1 MVKMDDAKFN
11 DWLARW
17 QKNIIG
23 DARNRYCDK
32 AMGEDIAW
40 RVTPFTDG
48 FYYGYMATGD
58 PKWAEMLMDWT
69 DSWVKRAV
77 KEPDGYVGWPSPA
90 AAGTK
95 VDNLDDFNADSM
107 LGETMAS
114 RAAVLLAAEIRK
126 DPALK
131 AKYAAKADHYLKV
144 AEAIYEKWDKRG
156 GWRETK
162 EGGCISVV
170 LPFGIDGDRAASGPR
185 ATPPATPPATASR
198 TPTTRPTSSPAGCWP
213 CRTPP
218 ASRSTRSGPSD
229 GSN

>member
-1 MVKMDDAKFN
+1 MVKIDDAKFN

-40 RVTPFTDG
+40 LMTPFTDG
-48 FYYGYMATGD
+48 FYYGYMATRD
-58 PKWAEMLMDWT
+58 PKWAQMLMDWT
-69 DSWVKRAV
+69 DSWLKRGV
-77 KEPDGYVGWPSPA
+77 KEPDGLIGWPSPA

-114 RAAVLLAAEIRK
+114 LARQCFWPPRSARTPRCEKSTPPRPTVTSRLPREFSRSGSSAAA
-126 DPALK
+126 
-131 AKYAAKADHYLKV
+131 
-144 AEAIYEKWDKRG
+144 G
-156 GWRETK
+156 GKPRTA
-162 EGGCISVV
+162 GASASCCPSASTA
-170 LPFGIDGDRAASGPR
+170 RAASGPR
-185 ATPPATPPATASR
+185 AMPRATPPATASR
-198 TPTTRPTSSPAGCWP
+198 TPTTRPISSPAGCWP
-213 CRTPP
+213 CPTPP
-218 ASRSTRSGPSD
+218 ASRFTSNGPSA